1 MMRFLFVA
9 AAEWVT
15 PSLQEKIA
23 KNPGLL
29 QSEDHTVEDNQ
40 TSYESHHS
48 HMIVIIRQDNLS
60 CKRQS

>member
-1 MMRFLFVA
+1 MFGMICLLVVG

-29 QSEDHTVEDNQ
+29 QSECPHQRKIN
-40 TSYESHHS
+40 
-48 HMIVIIRQDNLS
+48 HMNHKTNMQEGGFGRCGVL
-60 CKRQS
+60 C